1 VFSDAT
7 VGSATHFERQMNE
20 TTVGV
25 HLLDLEAGPVEART
39 RMFGQDRDEFR
50 ARRGFFASENTIEVF
65 FQKLIEIDKK
75 IMF

>member
-1 VFSDAT
+1 
-7 VGSATHFERQMNE
+7 MNE

-50 ARRGFFASENTIEVF
+50 ARRGFFASENTIEWF
-65 FQKLIEIDKK
+65 FQKLIEINKK
-75 IMF
+75 IMYKLLHGNLESFPELT